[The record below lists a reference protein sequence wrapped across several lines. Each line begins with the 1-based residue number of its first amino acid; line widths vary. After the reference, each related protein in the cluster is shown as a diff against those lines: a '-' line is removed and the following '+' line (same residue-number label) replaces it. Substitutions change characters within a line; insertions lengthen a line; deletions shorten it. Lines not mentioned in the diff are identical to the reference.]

1 MFSESDAERA
11 AIAKRLVGKRRQIR
25 VTLATLNL
33 LALSRIVS
41 LMEEDELDAML
52 TLVNCTETLTAL

>member
-52 TLVNCTETLTAL
+52 TLVNCTETFTAL